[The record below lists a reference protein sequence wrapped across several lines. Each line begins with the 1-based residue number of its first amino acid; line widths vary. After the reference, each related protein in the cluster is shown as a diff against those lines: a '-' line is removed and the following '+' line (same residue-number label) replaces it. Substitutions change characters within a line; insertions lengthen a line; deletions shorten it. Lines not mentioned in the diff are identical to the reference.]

1 MQKLKINED
10 IRSLSEVRNG
20 MANFIKQVHDTK
32 RPVIITQHGKGIAV
46 LLGANEFEAMQEKI
60 ELLSDIQTSLNQL
73 EKGAGISHK
82 DAKEK
87 LLKLSSKMRII
98 WSPLAVDR
106 ASEVADYIAQDKPSA
121 AEKWIDTVFSKVE
134 QLKSSP
140 EIGRIVPEI
149 NDSQFRELIYGD
161 YRIIYRI
168 ETKQISI
175 LTIRHG
181 RQILPINEIKA

>member
-1 MQKLKINED
+1 
-10 IRSLSEVRNG
+10 
-20 MANFIKQVHDTK
+20 
-32 RPVIITQHGKGIAV
+32 
-46 LLGANEFEAMQEKI
+46 
-60 ELLSDIQTSLNQL
+60 
-73 EKGAGISHK
+73 
-82 DAKEK
+82 
-87 LLKLSSKMRII
+87 MRII

-106 ASEVADYIAQDKPSA
+106 ASEIADYIAQDKPSA

-140 EIGRIVPEI
+140 EIGRIIPEI
-149 NDSQFRELIYGD
+149 NDSQFRELIYGN

-181 RQILPINEIKA
+181 KQILPINEIKA